1 MLCWYYLRLFSLIL
15 FYYSKGE
22 IVTPAHKQNGDS
34 SSDGGNSP
42 TSSAIRKGW
51 HSMTR
56 SARLKTQNDFENML
70 DDIEIDKPKLLRER
84 KVCLNRKKVFFT
96 STRQSGTINIQ
107 II

>member
-1 MLCWYYLRLFSLIL
+1 MSCWYYLRLFSLIL
-15 FYYSKGE
+15 FNHSKGE

-84 KVCLNRKKVFFT
+84 KVCLNR
-96 STRQSGTINIQ
+96 
-107 II
+107 